1 SDSWPSM
8 ATTNTDRVLGR
19 SGRTPQSRWQY
30 PCCTLGPSMT
40 TRPGPVHPCAASPAG
55 AAGSGVCV
63 RTSAVSM
70 AASNAQLASSV
81 LLGSINPSGI
91 DGDVGLFVGRGF
103 GEVLADDGD
112 QFVELGS
119 AAVEKLLPR
128 DHSSLAAIT
137 IRVVPLEV
145 QSNDG
150 APPKHCHLG
159 KVSPRVKTL
168 VEPLRSEERRVGK
181 ECSSR
186 WRTYNDTKIR

>member
-1 SDSWPSM
+1 M

-119 AAVEKLLPR
+119 AAV
-128 DHSSLAAIT
+128 DLARGADQLVFEFGL
-137 IRVVPLEV
+137 RVVV
-145 QSNDG
+145 
-150 APPKHCHLG
+150 G
-159 KVSPRVKTL
+159 KVQTYDRSTPEDDHLSEVAPRMSDMMITFM
-168 VEPLRSEERRVGK
+168 
-181 ECSSR
+181 
-186 WRTYNDTKIR
+186 

>member
-1 SDSWPSM
+1 M

-30 PCCTLGPSMT
+30 PCYTLAPSMT
-40 TRPGPVHPCAASPAG
+40 IRPGPVHPCTASPAG

-91 DGDVGLFVGRGF
+91 DGDVGLFIGCGF

-112 QFVELGS
+112 QIVELGFS
-119 AAVEKLLPR
+119 AVEKRLPG
-128 DHSSLAAIT
+128 DHSTLAAIS
-137 IRVVPLEV
+137 IRVIPLEM
-145 QSNDG
+145 
-150 APPKHCHLG
+150 
-159 KVSPRVKTL
+159 
-168 VEPLRSEERRVGK
+168 
-181 ECSSR
+181 
-186 WRTYNDTKIR
+186 